1 MMEVCSGQ
9 KRSIRDVWRRKRA
22 AEKIETGENENE
34 MKEIMSMTGVEIGSG
49 YPTNENLIIWLKT
62 QELNHYFMQIKI
74 LVCALCHQYG

>member
-34 MKEIMSMTGVEIGSG
+34 MEEIMSMTGVEIGSG
-49 YPTNENLIIWLKT
+49 YPTN
-62 QELNHYFMQIKI
+62 
-74 LVCALCHQYG
+74 